1 MFVFDRETNS
11 TSLVSVGQDGVQGND
26 FSNAG
31 VISGTGRFV
40 AFQSPATNL
49 VPGDTNDA
57 SDVFVRNLLLGVTS
71 RVSVSSGGGQAN
83 GASGSPAISFDGRFV
98 AFQSNAGNIA
108 SPVAAQQ
115 VYLHDRLNGTT
126 NRVSNLPGGGPGPVP
141 SRNPSISQN
150 GRFVAFVSQAKLVAV
165 DTNDF
170 DDVYVF
176 DRTSGQVVRA
186 SVSSAGAQGQALP
199 GQFPP
204 RTDDARITADG
215 EAVVFSSEYTN
226 LVAGDT
232 NGVADIFMRT
242 LGLGSD
248 TAVIDP
254 AFLTDFGLVPGT
266 PDGGPFADPD
276 NDGLSNLE
284 EQELGTHPRGLVTRF
299 LAEGATGFFDARIA
313 LLNPDPTAHRVLVRF
328 LREGGAPPIS
338 RLITLPGRR
347 RATIDVKSVPGLED
361 ISFSTLVES
370 DGEIVVD
377 RQMTWDG
384 TGYGSHA
391 ETASPRPGQEWFLAE
406 GATHS
411 DFQLFYLLQNPHP
424 FQTATVRIR
433 YLRPANA
440 NGTPAATL
448 EKDYVVGPNA
458 RKTIFVNLEEFPAGS
473 GNRLLAATDV
483 SAAINVI
490 EGPPVIVERAMY
502 LNRNG
507 QLFTAGHDSAGVTSG
522 DSQWFLAE
530 GATGSLFDMFVLI
543 ANPNTTEDAIVDVTY
558 LREGLP
564 PIDKTYIVAAG
575 SRRTIFVDV
584 EEFPDNSGNFAL
596 ADAGAVS
603 VILRQRNGRDIVV
616 ERSMWF
622 PGPTSA
628 TWTEAH
634 NSPGTTDSGTR
645 WAFAEGEVGGPT
657 GTQTFILLANTEPS
671 ITASVQITLLFED
684 GSSKTDFFILQPQS
698 RLTVGLPADP
708 VFASSFSPAEL
719 AAGKRFGAIVESQ
732 SLVLY
737 RPGRANRGRTGD
749 VLEPRGGVLPRRHR
763 CRRHEAAIEPFRRSG

>member
-1 MFVFDRETNS
+1 MSSSTRRGSDLVAGDVNEERDVFVYDRETHS
-11 TSLVSVGQDGVQGND
+11 TSLVSVGEGGVQGND

-57 SDVFVRNLLLGVTS
+57 SDVFVRDLLLGVTS

-98 AFQSNAGNIA
+98 AFHSDAGNINRSA
-108 SPVAAQQ
+108 AGNINRLAQQ

-126 NRVSNLPGGGPGPVP
+126 IRVSNLPGGGPGPVP

-150 GRFVAFVSQAKLVAV
+150 GRFVAFVSQASLVAV

-170 DDVYVF
+170 DDIYVF

-199 GQFPP
+199 GLFPP
-204 RTDDARITADG
+204 RTGDARITANG
-215 EAVVFSSEYTN
+215 EAVVFTSEYPN

-242 LGLGSD
+242 LGLGPD

-266 PDGGPFADPD
+266 PDGDPFADPD

-284 EQELGTHPRGLVTRF
+284 EQELGTHPRGKVTRF

-313 LLNPDPTAHRVLVRF
+313 LLNPDTTAHKVLVRF

-347 RATIDVKSVPGLED
+347 RATIDVKSIPGLED
-361 ISFSTLVES
+361 VSFSTLVES

-391 ETASPRPGQEWFLAE
+391 ETASPRPAEEWFLAE

-458 RKTIFVNLEEFPAGS
+458 RG
-473 GNRLLAATDV
+473 D
-483 SAAINVI
+483 
-490 EGPPVIVERAMY
+490 
-502 LNRNG
+502 
-507 QLFTAGHDSAGVTSG
+507 DS
-522 DSQWFLAE
+522 
-530 GATGSLFDMFVLI
+530 
-543 ANPNTTEDAIVDVTY
+543 P
-558 LREGLP
+558 
-564 PIDKTYIVAAG
+564 
-575 SRRTIFVDV
+575 
-584 EEFPDNSGNFAL
+584 
-596 ADAGAVS
+596 
-603 VILRQRNGRDIVV
+603 
-616 ERSMWF
+616 
-622 PGPTSA
+622 
-628 TWTEAH
+628 
-634 NSPGTTDSGTR
+634 
-645 WAFAEGEVGGPT
+645 
-657 GTQTFILLANTEPS
+657 
-671 ITASVQITLLFED
+671 
-684 GSSKTDFFILQPQS
+684 
-698 RLTVGLPADP
+698 
-708 VFASSFSPAEL
+708 
-719 AAGKRFGAIVESQ
+719 
-732 SLVLY
+732 
-737 RPGRANRGRTGD
+737 
-749 VLEPRGGVLPRRHR
+749 
-763 CRRHEAAIEPFRRSG
+763 